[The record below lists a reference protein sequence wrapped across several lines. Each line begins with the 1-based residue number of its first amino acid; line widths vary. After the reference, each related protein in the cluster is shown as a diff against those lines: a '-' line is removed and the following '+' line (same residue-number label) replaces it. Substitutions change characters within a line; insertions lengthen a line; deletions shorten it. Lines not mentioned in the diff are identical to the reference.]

1 MDCVGYLRVSTG
13 SQEASG
19 LGLEAQRE
27 YIERAAAQQGWN
39 VVAMYSEAVSGTIE
53 PTQRP
58 EFSKALS
65 HGLPII
71 VAKLDRLSRSV
82 AHIANLMELGKDRFK
97 VATMPQADTFQLHLF
112 AALAQQEREFISQR
126 TRDALK
132 ALQARADSGD
142 EVSIQKIANR
152 TAAME
157 KGRATVSVDAAT
169 AAKAA
174 KITQHR
180 TNILPHVQACLYMGL
195 NTFDAV
201 AQCLNSK
208 GQKTSRDGEWSATT
222 VRRLMMS
229 LDLSF
234 K

>member
-1 MDCVGYLRVSTG
+1 MDCVAYLRVSTG
-13 SQEASG
+13 KQEASG
-19 LGLEAQRE
+19 LGLEAQLE
-27 YIERAAAQQGWN
+27 YIQRAAEQNGWN
-39 VVAMYSEAVSGTIE
+39 IVATYSEAVSGGIA
-53 PTQRP
+53 PQDRP
-58 EFSKALS
+58 ECSRALA
-65 HGLPII
+65 HGLPLV
-71 VAKLDRLSRSV
+71 VAKLDRLSRDV
-82 AHIANLMELGKDRFK
+82 EHIAGLMKRTAFK
-97 VATMPQADTFQLHLF
+97 VATMPHAQPVELHIW
-112 AALAQQEREFISQR
+112 AALSQSEKDFIGQR

-157 KGRATVSVDAAT
+157 RGRATVSVDAAT

-222 VRRLMMS
+222 VRRLMIS